1 MISVVM
7 YGGIEELKNLDKIIL
22 RDVDRE
28 LFQKAVVVAIKEG
41 KTPQKWVEEAV
52 AEWLAQGPVKLANI
66 AVREKLER
74 EERRVG

>member
-1 MISVVM
+1 
-7 YGGIEELKNLDKIIL
+7 
-22 RDVDRE
+22 VDRE